1 MAALWNPAVPAY
13 RDYVDILTTNAR
25 QLSVTVQSLEV
36 QSATA
41 FERAFDTGRQQRSEG
56 MIVLIDTVTFI
67 HRKEIA
73 DLAKK
78 HRLPSV
84 AYVREFAEAGGLIAY
99 GADLADLFRRT
110 AYYVDRIIKG
120 AKPAGLPIEQPT
132 KFLLV
137 INQQT
142 AKSLGLAIPS
152 SLLVQAHQVIE

>member
-1 MAALWNPAVPAY
+1 
-13 RDYVDILTTNAR
+13 
-25 QLSVTVQSLEV
+25 
-36 QSATA
+36 
-41 FERAFDTGRQQRSEG
+41 

-99 GADLADLFRRT
+99 GADLADLLRRT